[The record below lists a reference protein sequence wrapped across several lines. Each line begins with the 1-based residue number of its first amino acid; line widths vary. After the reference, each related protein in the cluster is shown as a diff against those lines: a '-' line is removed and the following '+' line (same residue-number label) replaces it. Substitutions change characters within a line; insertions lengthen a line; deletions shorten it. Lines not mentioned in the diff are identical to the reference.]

1 MNPKASTV
9 THQHSEFLRPS
20 PEEQG
25 GTSIPFPP
33 RTSGYPTNTVQA
45 SSINDNPTHGP
56 GQGSR
61 KAPALWLVICCLLF
75 EAMSK
80 LYKGAEFCNPRQTSS
95 HQRIGDGF
103 VDDVTTF
110 FNFGLAPM
118 LQRNVGPGELAS
130 GLNREAQ
137 TWERLLYSTGG
148 QLELP
153 KCLCYLMLFDS
164 KPDGT
169 PTLLKAADMGTD
181 LIRMSTGTSTARSEI
196 EHRDCSKAHRTLGLH
211 PAPTGCQLTQ
221 ATELHTKSDRF
232 ASGLAKAPL
241 SLYEARTAYWMMW
254 LPSMVYCR
262 PCSFMTK
269 PQLHHIQ
276 KKIISISLS
285 KRGCSSKTARTV
297 VFGPRRFL
305 GIGDRHL
312 CYEQGVGATLQLLK
326 HIRANSKLGD
336 FLKICLD
343 WTQLHAGVSF
353 PILENTRRALPHLE
367 QGWFVS
373 TRTFLG
379 TINASVHVLTIVLP
393 RRLRI
398 CDCILLD
405 DLL

>member
-1 MNPKASTV
+1 MSRVDSLTQIRVRLTHVTTQVSPASLERIRQAWAGVPMHGVPQSVCMMAAFSLLLAEHSIETKYGV
-9 THQHSEFLRPS
+9 SKGTH
-20 PEEQG
+20 
-25 GTSIPFPP
+25 
-33 RTSGYPTNTVQA
+33 
-45 SSINDNPTHGP
+45 SSTNDNPNHGP
-56 GQGSR
+56 GQGGR
-61 KAPALWLVICCLLF
+61 KAPALWLIICCLLF

-80 LYKGAEFCNPRQTSS
+80 LCKKGAEFCNPRQTSS
-95 HQRIGDGF
+95 YQRIGDGF

-130 GLNREAQ
+130 GLHREAQ
-137 TWERLLYSTGG
+137 TWEPLLYSTGG

-153 KCLCYLMLFDS
+153 KCLYYLMLFDS

-181 LIRMSTGTSTARSEI
+181 LMRMSTGTSTARTET

-221 ATELHTKSDRF
+221 ATELRTKSDRF

-241 SLYEARTAYWMMW
+241 SLCEACTACWM
-254 LPSMVYCR
+254 SMVCCL

-276 KKIISISLS
+276 KKMISISLS
-285 KRGCSSKTARTV
+285 KRGCSSKTARAV

-312 CYEQGVGATLQLLK
+312 SMNK
-326 HIRANSKLGD
+326 
-336 FLKICLD
+336 
-343 WTQLHAGVSF
+343 VSA
-353 PILENTRRALPHLE
+353 PLSSSSNTSGPTP
-367 QGWFVS
+367 S
-373 TRTFLG
+373 
-379 TINASVHVLTIVLP
+379 
-393 RRLRI
+393 
-398 CDCILLD
+398 
-405 DLL
+405 